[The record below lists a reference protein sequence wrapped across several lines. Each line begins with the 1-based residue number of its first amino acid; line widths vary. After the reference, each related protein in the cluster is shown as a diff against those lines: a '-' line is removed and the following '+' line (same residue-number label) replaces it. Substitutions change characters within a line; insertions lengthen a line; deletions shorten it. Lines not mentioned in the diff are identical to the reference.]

1 MNESLSPATSTK
13 SRRIPWIV
21 SIAAAAALFA
31 AGVAVVAAHGSGWN
45 HDWSDEQV
53 AEHIQEH
60 VNQMLDG
67 TDATPEQRAQVTTI
81 LQSAAHDVLA
91 IHEQHAAVHAKLKQ
105 ILSAPQIDRAQIET
119 LRQQQVQALDSAS
132 QRLSA
137 ALADAAEVL
146 SPEQRKQLFENIE
159 KRHHHWHH

>member
-1 MNESLSPATSTK
+1 MNESPSSAPSTK
-13 SRRIPWIV
+13 SRRVPWV
-21 SIAAAAALFA
+21 ASIAAVAALFT
-31 AGVAVVAAHGSGWN
+31 AGIAVVAAHGSGWN

-60 VNQMLDG
+60 VNKMLDG
-67 TDATPEQRAQVTTI
+67 TDATPGQRAQVTTI

-91 IHEQHAAVHAKLKQ
+91 MRDQHVAAHAKFKQ
-105 ILSAPQIDRAQIET
+105 ILSAEQIDRAQLET
-119 LRQQQVQALDSAS
+119 LRQQQIQALDSAS

-146 SPEQRKQLFENIE
+146 SPEQRKQLFANIE
-159 KRHHHWHH
+159 KRHHWHH